1 MSCVK
6 LCALYIRVSTDRQ
19 AKIEEGS
26 LKNQDHALAR
36 YVEMKNSFGQERWSI
51 VDRYVDEGRSAK
63 DTNRPAYQRMIEDV
77 KSGRVNTILC
87 LALSRI
93 SRSTRDLLEMVEF
106 FRQHNIDFVC
116 LKESVDTTTPVGRLQ
131 LTFMGGLNQFE
142 REQTSERTSAAFLAR
157 AERGLWNGG
166 QLWGYDLDP
175 IRKGYLVVNEDE
187 AKIVRFA
194 FDTYLKE
201 GSVFRT
207 AEVLNSRGYRTK
219 SYTTRR
225 GKLHPS
231 ARFVHSN
238 TYHFLTNPAYI
249 GKREINKA
257 VAGKPWN
264 REEAAGAYRTVDA
277 VWSPIVDEDTFAEV
291 QKLLKQ
297 NCQTR
302 SNSAAP
308 RKHFYLLNGGLL
320 YCHKCGGKMVGRNGT
335 GHTNR
340 KAYFYYYC
348 INKECRLKFPQA
360 EMERV
365 AGELVLQ
372 VGKSQRI
379 LKKVVTKLNQRL
391 KKALPKIEAEK
402 RAKEIELKRVNE
414 EAQRLLSSQDWSQ
427 GAKGFVD
434 EQLLRLGD
442 TRKHLEEDLGKFR
455 SELSAVNSA
464 ELSELDVKGLL
475 DDAGS
480 AIIGHL
486 KPYQRKELLQNAV
499 HRFEISDEE
508 VRASVKLQT
517 ACLNSEWSS
526 GQPAFSQP
534 PRGVFII
541 LYRRYSYSE
550 RKFEGAVAPFYLS
563 EVFKNI
569 WA

>member
-1 MSCVK
+1 MTPMK

-19 AKIEEGS
+19 AKVEEGS
-26 LKNQDHALAR
+26 LKNQEHALTR
-36 YVEMKNSFGQERWSI
+36 HVEMKNSFGQERWSI

-63 DTNRPAYQRMIEDV
+63 DTNRPAYQRMIEDI
-77 KSGRVNTILC
+77 KSKRVNTVLC

-106 FRQHNIDFVC
+106 FEEQGVDFVC
-116 LKESVDTTTPVGRLQ
+116 LKENVDTTTPMGRLL

-142 REQTSERTSAAFLAR
+142 REQTGERTSAAFLAR

-166 QLWGYDLDP
+166 QILGYDLDP
-175 IRKGYLVVNEDE
+175 ARKGHLVVNERE
-187 AKIVRFA
+187 AQIVRFA

-201 GSVFRT
+201 GSVERT
-207 AEVLNSRGYRTK
+207 AKVLNSRDYRTK
-219 SYTTRR
+219 TYTSRR
-225 GKLHPS
+225 GKIHPS

-249 GKREINKA
+249 GKKEIHKA
-257 VAGKPWN
+257 IARKPWN
-264 REEAAGAYRTVDA
+264 REEAAGPYKIVDA
-277 VWSPIVDEDTFAEV
+277 VWPGIVDADKFAEV
-291 QKLLKQ
+291 QKLLKL

-302 SNSAAP
+302 NNGSAS

-320 YCHKCGGKMVGRNGT
+320 YCHKCGGKMVGRNGH

-340 KAYFYYYC
+340 KAYYYYYC
-348 INKECRLKFPQA
+348 INKACRLKYPQA
-360 EMERV
+360 EIERA

-391 KKALPKIEAEK
+391 KKTLPKIEAEK
-402 RAKEIELKRVNE
+402 RAKELELKRVNE
-414 EAQRLLSSQDWSQ
+414 EAHRLLSSQDWSQ
-427 GAKGFVD
+427 ESKGFVD
-434 EQLLRLGD
+434 EQLRRLGD
-442 TRKHLEEDLGKFR
+442 TRKHLEEDLGRFR
-455 SELSAVNSA
+455 SELSAVNSS

-480 AIIGHL
+480 AILDPL
-486 KPYQRKELLQNAV
+486 KPYQRKELLKNAV

-508 VRASVKLQT
+508 FRAGMKLQT

-526 GQPAFSQP
+526 DQAAFSQP
-534 PRGVFII
+534 QRGAIVWMKAF
-541 LYRRYSYSE
+541 RRTC
-550 RKFEGAVAPFYLS
+550 
-563 EVFKNI
+563 
-569 WA
+569 